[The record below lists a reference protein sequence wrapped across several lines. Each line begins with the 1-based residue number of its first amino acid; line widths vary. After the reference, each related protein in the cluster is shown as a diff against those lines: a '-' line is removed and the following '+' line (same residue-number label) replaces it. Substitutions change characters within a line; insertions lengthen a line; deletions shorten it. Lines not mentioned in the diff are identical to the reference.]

1 MKKFQALMSLALSLL
16 MMLSLASCAGSQAS
30 SKGQGSAAGTASQAG
45 SAQASS
51 SADAGKA
58 GPASQLYAAASRQ
71 KLTLPDSFF
80 PYEGFR
86 RRNFSEQDDDLYVRA
101 IALKNDET
109 TVLYMALELG
119 DVGGQPLADWTEAV
133 ADAAKLSP
141 DQIYICAD
149 HVHSAPYAGSDYEE
163 KVGDA
168 EKTAQFEQS
177 CQSAC
182 VSAAKEC
189 MAKLQPAV
197 MKYGESQCY
206 VNVNRDYKYTGDSKD
221 GIVSAYATWR
231 NYEGYSD
238 HTVSV
243 FEFDDLSGN
252 PIAFWTNYAVHSEV
266 MFHAFGFKDNN
277 MILCSDLAGHSSAY
291 IEERY
296 PNTVCMYTM
305 GAAAD
310 QMPLYIAEGYTVDAS
325 GDLTVSYLSPQ
336 GALGVLD
343 AQAEQLGEAIIAAIR
358 GMDPAS
364 AVSKVS
370 LRTLRS
376 TVTVDG
382 KVKDE
387 DRSDT
392 YKGPTT
398 IPTSQAGYAYDL
410 KADPVDIKIGV
421 IQLGQYAIAS
431 VGCEITAQI
440 GTDIQNA
447 LQALGYADTVLVSQC
462 NGSKQYL
469 TTDEG
474 YAAFTFEATASHM
487 APGSAAKVEKGFSD
501 LAAQ

>member
-1 MKKFQALMSLALSLL
+1 
-16 MMLSLASCAGSQAS
+16 
-30 SKGQGSAAGTASQAG
+30 
-45 SAQASS
+45 
-51 SADAGKA
+51 
-58 GPASQLYAAASRQ
+58 
-71 KLTLPDSFF
+71 
-80 PYEGFR
+80 
-86 RRNFSEQDDDLYVRA
+86 
-101 IALKNDET
+101 
-109 TVLYMALELG
+109 
-119 DVGGQPLADWTEAV
+119 
-133 ADAAKLSP
+133 
-141 DQIYICAD
+141 
-149 HVHSAPYAGSDYEE
+149 
-163 KVGDA
+163 
-168 EKTAQFEQS
+168 
-177 CQSAC
+177 
-182 VSAAKEC
+182 
-189 MAKLQPAV
+189 
-197 MKYGESQCY
+197 
-206 VNVNRDYKYTGDSKD
+206 
-221 GIVSAYATWR
+221 
-231 NYEGYSD
+231 
-238 HTVSV
+238 
-243 FEFDDLSGN
+243 
-252 PIAFWTNYAVHSEV
+252 

-474 YAAFTFEATASHM
+474 YAAFTFEGHGLSHGPRLGGQGREGLLRPGGPVRPRRPGFASVPPLGGGRERGAAGIRIVFPRRAGHLC
-487 APGSAAKVEKGFSD
+487 APGDGSSLPFGSLRWARPRQGRTESGAPGRTAPALRLRPSAGAHACPGSRTAHRGNQRPPGPGPLLGPARRTVFHGFSGRERRRPPGCFRRRRRGGAR
-501 LAAQ
+501 LPPPAASAFYGLRGPFVLGDVVDILDGEDPLPGSRRAGGAAVGRGRWWPSVTS